1 MDAAST
7 SSSFSR
13 MSEEAR
19 KYTQMRRSRSYC
31 SYSSSASFSVSSSY
45 TSNHKRLP
53 TFRLLFISSMRSCTW
68 AILRLVSSR
77 TALDS
82 LRRSS

>member
-1 MDAAST
+1 MGFSTT

-13 MSEEAR
+13 MSAEAR

-45 TSNHKRLP
+45 ASLDVRFL
-53 TFRLLFISSMRSCTW
+53 TFRLLFISPMRS
-68 AILRLVSSR
+68 R
-77 TALDS
+77 T
-82 LRRSS
+82 